1 MRRNLIFGIF
11 GAIYG
16 TGLFIL
22 AFGAAGFGEGTPS
35 IFLLVSAPLIL
46 PFLAPFLWMGIFIL
60 LNWKRV
66 LFVPAMLLHYL
77 GAAAILALREDWDH
91 FFFVEGRHP
100 WLIALPLIL
109 YFAGQLGLW
118 IAFVLGSADSS
129 ARRKRKMT
137 AALAGFTVVM
147 LGMTVLW
154 SHMKGLY
161 LAHSSSNTHYNL
173 GFALAQRDNHDGA
186 IAEYRKAIALWPGN
200 SVARFWL
207 GDALAHKGEHD
218 GAIAEYRKVIA
229 LDPRNPS
236 SHMRLGIAL
245 VEKGDY
251 GGAITEYQKAIA
263 LEPHQP
269 GAHNHLGYALM
280 RKGEY
285 DGAIA
290 EYRQAIALEPDDA
303 GARYN
308 LDRLLRI
315 GPREK
320 EGSDETQVTGER
332 RDRD

>member
-46 PFLAPFLWMGIFIL
+46 PFLAPFLWMGIFVL
-60 LNWKRV
+60 LSWKRV

-137 AALAGFTVVM
+137 AVLAGFTAAM

-154 SHMKGLY
+154 SQMKGLY
-161 LAHSSSNTHYNL
+161 LTHSSSNTHYNL
-173 GFALAQRDNHDGA
+173 GFALAQRDNYDGA
-186 IAEYRKAIALWPGN
+186 IAEYR
-200 SVARFWL
+200 
-207 GDALAHKGEHD
+207 
-218 GAIAEYRKVIA
+218 
-229 LDPRNPS
+229 
-236 SHMRLGIAL
+236 
-245 VEKGDY
+245 
-251 GGAITEYQKAIA
+251 KAIA

-269 GAHNHLGYALM
+269 GAHNYLGYALM
-280 RKGEY
+280 RKGAY

-290 EYRQAIALEPDDA
+290 EYRKAIALEPDDA
-303 GARYN
+303 GARNN

-315 GPREK
+315 AGQKNEAV
-320 EGSDETQVTGER
+320 DETRQTGER